1 MFPLPLLVILDD
13 GSRRMGWR
21 QFHRGIGE
29 GASAFAAIRQHFLDV
44 RDPKVE
50 LLLGIIR
57 VFSGDAGPYS
67 LALASELAHVSRD
80 QLILRPEMTIE
91 RHLVGERRFRDG
103 LDTDWMDSISIEK
116 IAGDQQDPFAR
127 WLRTEIGRI

>member
-1 MFPLPLLVILDD
+1 MTA
-13 GSRRMGWR
+13 RAGWAGGNSTAALAR
-21 QFHRGIGE
+21 AHPRSQR
-29 GASAFAAIRQHFLDV
+29 FAQHFLDV

-67 LALASELAHVSRD
+67 LALASEFAHVSRD
-80 QLILRPEMTIE
+80 QLILRLEMTIE

-103 LDTDWMDSISIEK
+103 LDTDWMNSISIEK